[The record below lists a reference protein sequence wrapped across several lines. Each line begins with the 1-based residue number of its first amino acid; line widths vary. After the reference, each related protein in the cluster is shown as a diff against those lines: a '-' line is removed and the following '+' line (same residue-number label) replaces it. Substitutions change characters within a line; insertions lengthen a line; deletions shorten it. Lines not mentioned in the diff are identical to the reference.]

1 MSKVTLRTTVSGS
14 GAITISLAG
23 KDQGAFS
30 AGILSTTGG
39 VNITQAQAASGNL
52 TLSGVSASGSITI
65 GLGTGTGSGQ
75 VAASSIVTTG
85 GGFSLTGDQYSD
97 VTLNN
102 VTASASIT
110 VNMAGSGSIT
120 ASSLNTAGALSITK
134 ALGSGE
140 TAVLQE
146 ISGAAVSITLGAGSG
161 HLSATTIDSAA
172 FTFDA
177 SASTESG
184 NEDLAARISTCSSSL
199 KSFLK

>member
-1 MSKVTLRTTVSGS
+1 M
-14 GAITISLAG
+14 
-23 KDQGAFS
+23 
-30 AGILSTTGG
+30 
-39 VNITQAQAASGNL
+39 
-52 TLSGVSASGSITI
+52 SGVSASGSITI

-134 ALGSGE
+134 ALGSE
-140 TAVLQE
+140 KLLYFRRFLEQP
-146 ISGAAVSITLGAGSG
+146 VSITLGAGSG
-161 HLSATTIDSAA
+161 HLSARQQSIRPPLRLMQLPQRRAETIKIWV
-172 FTFDA
+172 
-177 SASTESG
+177 
-184 NEDLAARISTCSSSL
+184 L
-199 KSFLK
+199 FLPQER